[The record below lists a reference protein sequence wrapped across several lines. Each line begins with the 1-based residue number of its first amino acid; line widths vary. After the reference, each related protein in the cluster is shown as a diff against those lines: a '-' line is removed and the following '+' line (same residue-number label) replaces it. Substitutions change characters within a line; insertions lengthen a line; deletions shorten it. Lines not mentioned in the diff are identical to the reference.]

1 VPSAAASLS
10 ANASAGGRAQLLKHI
25 PVWRW
30 LCFFAMIGLAW
41 YAAVLTVKVMLWILE
56 DKYFLTSN
64 AVFHIIA
71 VRV

>member
-1 VPSAAASLS
+1 
-10 ANASAGGRAQLLKHI
+10 
-25 PVWRW
+25 
-30 LCFFAMIGLAW
+30 MIGLAW

>member
-1 VPSAAASLS
+1 
-10 ANASAGGRAQLLKHI
+10 
-25 PVWRW
+25 
-30 LCFFAMIGLAW
+30 MIGLAW

-71 VRV
+71 VRVRPRLGRLSLS